1 MNCNVGR
8 DFFERFKIIFVYDDT
23 VLNAIDSQIW
33 VAAIELFLK
42 KKKLYINIYMGL
54 IFFLIPVEL
63 ICSVL
68 LVSGIPNS
76 DSIILYVTQCS
87 SQ

>member
-42 KKKLYINIYMGL
+42 KKKTLHKYLHGAYFFFNSSRINM
-54 IFFLIPVEL
+54 
-63 ICSVL
+63 
-68 LVSGIPNS
+68 
-76 DSIILYVTQCS
+76 QCFIGFRYTK
-87 SQ
+87 Q

>member
-42 KKKLYINIYMGL
+42 KKKTLHKYLHGAY
-54 IFFLIPVEL
+54 FFLIPVEL